1 MKKVREL
8 SPDTITHPKI
18 RRVYEYWLSKCGGR
32 EMPARADIEPL
43 ELRDVLGFLC
53 LIEVTDEP
61 KPRYRFR
68 VDGSS
73 IASLTGF
80 DLTGKYADDL
90 PDPDYRGYVLQLYG
104 QVVETRR
111 PVFRANEEEWSGL
124 GVRAD
129 SVTLP
134 LSADGARVTGILD
147 AVFPSEL

>member
-8 SPDTITHPKI
+8 SAETIEHPKI
-18 RRVYEYWLSKCGGR
+18 RRVYEYWLSKRAGR
-32 EMPARADIEPL
+32 EMPAKTDIEPL
-43 ELRDVLGFLC
+43 ELRDVLGYLC
-53 LIEVTDEP
+53 LLDVTEEAP
-61 KPRYRFR
+61 PRFRFR

-73 IASLTGF
+73 LASLTGF

-90 PDPDYRGYVLQLYG
+90 PDPDYRAYVLKLYA

-111 PVFRANEEEWSGL
+111 PVFRANEEEWAGY

-134 LSADGARVTGILD
+134 LSGDGKRVTGILD
-147 AVFPSEL
+147 AIFPSEL

>member
-8 SPDTITHPKI
+8 SVESITHPKI
-18 RRVYEYWLSKCGGR
+18 RRVYEYWLSKRAGR

-61 KPRYRFR
+61 KPRFRFR

-73 IASLTGF
+73 LASLTGY

-90 PDPDYRGYVLQLYG
+90 PEPDYRDYMRQLYA

-111 PVFRANEEEWSGL
+111 PVFRANEEEWAGF

-134 LSADGARVTGILD
+134 LSSDGRRVTGILD